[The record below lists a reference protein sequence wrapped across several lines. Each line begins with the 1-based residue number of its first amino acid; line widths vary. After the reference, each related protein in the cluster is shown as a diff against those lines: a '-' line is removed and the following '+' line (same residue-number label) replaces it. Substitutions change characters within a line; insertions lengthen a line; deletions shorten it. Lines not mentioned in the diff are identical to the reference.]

1 MTTLRERATTA
12 CFENQ
17 NSALNLSLFLKTSTS
32 LPQTPHPPLS
42 DALDALGLQRYCC
55 RRMLMTHVDLI
66 ERLLNYNTHERSAE
80 GQ

>member
-1 MTTLRERATTA
+1 MT
-12 CFENQ
+12 
-17 NSALNLSLFLKTSTS
+17 ALSHLFFSQKKNKKKSNAS
-32 LPQTPHPPLS
+32 SS

-66 ERLLNYNTHERSAE
+66 ERLLNYNTHERAAD

>member
-1 MTTLRERATTA
+1 MKRTSRIEFADGLNATNVPLSH
-12 CFENQ
+12 FFIN
-17 NSALNLSLFLKTSTS
+17 LNLDNKNEK
-32 LPQTPHPPLS
+32 HDS

-66 ERLLNYNTHERSAE
+66 ERLLNYNTHERAAE

>member
-1 MTTLRERATTA
+1 MLAIAMTGSW
-12 CFENQ
+12 F
-17 NSALNLSLFLKTSTS
+17 
-32 LPQTPHPPLS
+32 

>member
-1 MTTLRERATTA
+1 MAKRRRLECKQT
-12 CFENQ
+12 
-17 NSALNLSLFLKTSTS
+17 SLSLTFHQ
-32 LPQTPHPPLS
+32 PQQQKHNS

-66 ERLLNYNTHERSAE
+66 ERLLNYNTHERAAE

>member
-1 MTTLRERATTA
+1 MQRNRFRLCRRLELLQA
-12 CFENQ
+12 EY
-17 NSALNLSLFLKTSTS
+17 SE
-32 LPQTPHPPLS
+32 S

-66 ERLLNYNTHERSAE
+66 ERLLNYNTHERAAD

>member
-1 MTTLRERATTA
+1 MKERDRIGKPNADDGLDANNKRPLT
-12 CFENQ
+12 
-17 NSALNLSLFLKTSTS
+17 TST
-32 LPQTPHPPLS
+32 TKTKKNDS

-66 ERLLNYNTHERSAE
+66 ERLLNYNTHERAAE